1 MSGIEMLEKYPLAA
15 EVVKG
20 WILEQMLKS
29 FKDDSVPEDFKN
41 YMREQGVENDKVAVM
56 IDAQPRFL
64 FDVFDANDII
74 IETIVFPD
82 KEFSCK
88 IGMQATTLSWKTRR
102 EAEAFS
108 IEAAFEILE
117 NKLTLPSIEE

>member
-102 EAEAFS
+102 EAEVFS